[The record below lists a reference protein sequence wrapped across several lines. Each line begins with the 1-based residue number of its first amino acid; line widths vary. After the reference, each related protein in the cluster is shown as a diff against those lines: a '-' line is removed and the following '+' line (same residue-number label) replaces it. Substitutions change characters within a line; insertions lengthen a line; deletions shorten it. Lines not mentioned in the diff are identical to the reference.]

1 MYAMEGADVAIIYLP
16 EEEEDAQETKRL
28 CLKYAGK
35 PCRTHAQDIR
45 EEAGVELT
53 ITNICKAFGG
63 KLDILVN
70 NASVMVCT
78 YSHHLHE
85 NTMD

>member
-70 NASVMVCT
+70 NASVMVRARLYC
-78 YSHHLHE
+78 LLKKA
-85 NTMD
+85 